1 MHLKCMYNVFYLRF
15 KWEVR
20 ALGMRDTLKHGTI
33 TFSGFWAR
41 HVKTRNDNVLR
52 ILIFS
57 QKLPFSVGKNNVS
70 KTNLGSTI
78 HYTYTSYNK
87 YSRLCMVSEEL
98 RLNEISL
105 FRYCDVYRVRNLL
118 NRIHTRGIFAS
129 MSQITGS
136 LFYYTEIQYS
146 LYKMFAFSKN
156 DWNFLYILWRITCED
171 PP

>member
-1 MHLKCMYNVFYLRF
+1 MFCVAYWVNMPLIEQTDALKMYVQCLLSSIQ
-15 KWEVR
+15 V
-20 ALGMRDTLKHGTI
+20 GSTSIGH
-33 TFSGFWAR
+33 AR

-146 LYKMFAFSKN
+146 LYKTSHSQKMIETSYTYC
-156 DWNFLYILWRITCED
+156 DV
-171 PP
+171 